1 MNGGRTLRIFNV
13 MTTFFAVIDQ
23 ISHNAHKEA
32 IISIFTLF
40 HHQLNKAAKSRV
52 KLLEKM
58 QRMQQKFM
66 KGAAAAAGTSAA
78 AGGSE
83 IFSGAAECSQES
95 SDHQMRAASSL
106 MDVR

>member
-1 MNGGRTLRIFNV
+1 
-13 MTTFFAVIDQ
+13 
-23 ISHNAHKEA
+23 
-32 IISIFTLF
+32 
-40 HHQLNKAAKSRV
+40 
-52 KLLEKM
+52 
-58 QRMQQKFM
+58 MQQKFM

-83 IFSGAAECSQES
+83 IFSATAECSQES

>member
-1 MNGGRTLRIFNV
+1 MR
-13 MTTFFAVIDQ
+13 TTFFAVIDQ
-23 ISHNAHKEA
+23 ISRCAHKEA
-32 IISIFTLF
+32 IISIFTLSQ
-40 HHQLNKAAKSRV
+40 HQLNKAAKSRV

-78 AGGSE
+78 AGGGSE
-83 IFSGAAECSQES
+83 IFSATAECSQES

>member
-1 MNGGRTLRIFNV
+1 MNGSRTLRIFNV
-13 MTTFFAVIDQ
+13 RTTFFAVIDQ
-23 ISHNAHKEA
+23 ISPCAHKEA
-32 IISIFTLF
+32 TIRIFILS

-78 AGGSE
+78 AGSE
-83 IFSGAAECSQES
+83 IFSATAECSQES